1 MKVLWITSTY
11 PSEQNPGTGI
21 FHETQA
27 QALKRLGIHVEI
39 ICPKPVNLPFIRGL
53 KKQYKMNE
61 NVPAYEIRNGIPVH
75 RPSYR
80 AVPGQLKWAQPHKRI
95 AGAVL
100 RTMKNNSIK
109 PDLIHAHFAMP
120 SGGAAA
126 IVSES
131 ASVPYVLTL
140 HGSDV
145 NVYPHY
151 SRSAYQA
158 FLLAVQSASM
168 VFSVSEELKKKAEEM
183 AGVSPVFL
191 PIGVDFH
198 RFQKPALDKMELRK
212 AHALPADKVILTFVG
227 RLVKDKGVYELAEAV
242 KRLESNY
249 FAVFIGDGPEKE
261 ALQSSLGEKAKFTGQ
276 IANSLVTEYLSL
288 SDLFVLPSYREGMP
302 TVVIEAL
309 ALETPVLSTAVGGV
323 PSLFGRHKDLLVS
336 PQSADALLNAIVD
349 FTEKDT
355 YTPEIV
361 KELHEQVRLEYDA
374 DRNAKFLADHY
385 HNALTTFKKENQEN
399 LQSEEDSRITR

>member
-1 MKVLWITSTY
+1 MNVVWITSTY
-11 PSEQNPGTGI
+11 PSEQNPGSGI

-27 QALKRLGIHVEI
+27 QSLKKLGVQVEV

-53 KKQYKMNE
+53 KKQYRMNE
-61 NVPAYEIRNGIPVH
+61 NVPAYENRDGIPVH

-95 AGAVL
+95 AEAVL
-100 RTMKNNSIK
+100 RTMKAKSLN

-131 ASVPYVLTL
+131 ADIPYVLTL

-158 FLLAVQSASM
+158 FLFASRSAREVLA
-168 VFSVSEELKKKAEEM
+168 VSEELKKKAEKM
-183 AGVSPVFL
+183 AGISSTFL
-191 PIGVDFH
+191 PIGVDLH
-198 RFQKPALDKMELRK
+198 RFQKPDKDKQELRR
-212 AHALPADKVILTFVG
+212 AHELPTDKIILTFVG
-227 RLVKDKGVYELAEAV
+227 RLVKEKGVYELAEAV
-242 KRLESNY
+242 NRLDNKY

-309 ALETPVLSTAVGGV
+309 ALEVPVLCTAVGGV
-323 PSLFGRHKDLLVS
+323 PSLFGRHKDILVN
-336 PQSADALLNAIVD
+336 PRSADELFEAIVA
-349 FTEKDT
+349 FTEKEA
-355 YTPEIV
+355 YTPELA
-361 KELHEQVRLEYDA
+361 KELHDKIHLEYDA
-374 DRNAKFLADHY
+374 DKNAKSLVTHY
-385 HNALTTFKKENQEN
+385 QRVLNEYKKSNS
-399 LQSEEDSRITR
+399 LKDSV

>member
-1 MKVLWITSTY
+1 MNVLWITSSY
-11 PSEQNPGTGI
+11 PSEQNPGMGI

-27 QALKRLGIHVEI
+27 QSLKKLGIHVEV

-53 KKQYKMNE
+53 KKQYRMNE

-80 AVPGQLKWAQPHKRI
+80 AYPGQLKWAQPHKRI

-100 RTMKNNSIK
+100 GTMKANSIK

-126 IVSES
+126 VVSES
-131 ASVPYVLTL
+131 AAVPYVLTL

-151 SRSAYQA
+151 SKSAYQA
-158 FLLAVQSASM
+158 FLLAVRSASA
-168 VFSVSEELKKKAEEM
+168 VLAVSKELKEKAEEM
-183 AGVSPVFL
+183 AGVSSTFL
-191 PIGVDFH
+191 PIGVDLH
-198 RFQKPALDKMELRK
+198 RFQKPKLDKKELRL
-212 AHALPADKVILTFVG
+212 ANGLPADKIILTFVG
-227 RLVKDKGVYELAEAV
+227 RLVKEKGVFELAEAV
-242 KRLESNY
+242 KRLGSQY

-261 ALQSSLGEKAKFTGQ
+261 ALQSILGDKAKFTGQ
-276 IANSLVTEYLSL
+276 IANTLVTEYLAL

-309 ALETPVLSTAVGGV
+309 ALEIPVLSTAVGGV
-323 PSLFGRHKDLLVS
+323 PSLFGRHEHLLVNPRS
-336 PQSADALLNAIVD
+336 VDELLEAIAA
-349 FTEKDT
+349 FTEKDG
-355 YTPEIV
+355 YPPEIA

-374 DRNAKFLADHY
+374 DRNAKSLADHY
-385 HNALTTFKKENQEN
+385 QKALNHFKESSIMK
-399 LQSEEDSRITR
+399 DSV